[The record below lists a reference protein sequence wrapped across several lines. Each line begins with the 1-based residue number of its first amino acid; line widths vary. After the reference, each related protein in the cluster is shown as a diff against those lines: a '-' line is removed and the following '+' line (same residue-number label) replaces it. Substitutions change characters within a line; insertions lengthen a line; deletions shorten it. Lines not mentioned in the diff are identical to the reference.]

1 MPPAAAYF
9 LCSLWTARKIND
21 YEAYMNTYVQI
32 VGDSRAEVWG
42 MTGRERLARMLDR
55 IAGVEIITSGAELP
69 PGAPGI
75 YFRGD
80 YIFDARVLQ
89 AVMGMDG
96 EFVLYGQ
103 DGRTAVVIR
112 TNDPDENIFN
122 HDHYPEALKRIGL
135 DDLVKPYNDQL
146 KKYERA
152 KVWRIT
158 PDNRD
163 FLEQE
168 LFSRSYKGVT
178 DLVTKWVWPLPAR
191 WATKICAGL
200 GLKPNHVTV
209 FSLVL
214 AILAGI
220 AFWYGEYTGGLLL
233 GWFMTFLDT
242 VDGKLARVT
251 LTSSRFGDLLDHS
264 LDLVHP
270 PFWYIAW
277 GMGLSAQTP
286 APVSLTMLLWL
297 MFGAYVG
304 GRLCEGVFQHYI
316 ADFSIFMWR
325 PVDSMSRLI
334 TARRNPNMLIL
345 TAGVMA
351 GRPDAGLVLIIAWHL
366 LSTLFLIIRLA
377 VAWQASRNQGP
388 LESWL
393 ERVGPETRHNRV
405 AVKIFT

>member
-1 MPPAAAYF
+1 
-9 LCSLWTARKIND
+9 
-21 YEAYMNTYVQI
+21 MNAHVQI
-32 VGDSRAEVWG
+32 IGDSPTKIWG
-42 MTGRERLARMLDR
+42 MSGRERLVRMLDR
-55 IAGVEIITSGAELP
+55 IAGVEITAPGAGLPSGAPVIFL
-69 PGAPGI
+69 
-75 YFRGD
+75 RGD
-80 YIFDARVLQ
+80 YLFDARVLQ
-89 AVMGMDG
+89 AVTGLDG

-103 DGRTAVVIR
+103 DGRTAVAIR
-112 TNDPDENIFN
+112 TNDPGENIFDR
-122 HDHYPEALKRIGL
+122 DHYPEALRRIGL
-135 DDLVKPYNDQL
+135 DDLVNPYNERL

-152 KVWRIT
+152 KVWRIK
-158 PDNRD
+158 PGNRD

-168 LFSRSYKGVT
+168 LFSGSYKGVT

-200 GLKPNHVTV
+200 GLKPNHVTL

-220 AFWYGEYTGGLLL
+220 AFWYGEYAGGLLL

-251 LTSSRFGDLLDHS
+251 LTSSRFGDLLDHG

-270 PFWYIAW
+270 PLWYVAW
-277 GMGLSAQTP
+277 GVGLAAQSAL
-286 APVSLTMLLWL
+286 PVPLTVLLWL
-297 MFGAYVG
+297 MFGAYVC
-304 GRLCEGVFQHYI
+304 GRLCEGMFQHYI

-325 PVDSMSRLI
+325 PVDSLSRLV

-345 TAGVMA
+345 TAAVMA

-366 LSTLFLIIRLA
+366 LSTLFLVIRLV
-377 VAWQASRNQGP
+377 VAWQSSRNQGP

-405 AVKIFT
+405 AVKMFRKL